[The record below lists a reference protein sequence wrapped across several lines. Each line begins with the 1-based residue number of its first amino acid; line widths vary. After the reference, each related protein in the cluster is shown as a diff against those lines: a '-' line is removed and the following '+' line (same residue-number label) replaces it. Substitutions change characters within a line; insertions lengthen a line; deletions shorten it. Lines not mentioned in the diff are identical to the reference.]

1 MKALLFSIAAFLALG
16 ALTLLYMTDVG
27 VNVMLAIIE
36 AVTPPNG

>member
-1 MKALLFSIAAFLALG
+1 MKTLLFSFVLAALG
-16 ALTLLYMTDVG
+16 ALVVLYMTDIG